1 MKFRP
6 CTTGE
11 ALKWKVIVPPP
22 TISLSA
28 EVPLTVK
35 SLGWTLLG
43 STGANTLTTKSV
55 SCAETVL
62 PQGGWLPITEQ
73 GASLGVGIG
82 LEVAVAVA
90 VAVGVTIGV
99 AVAVAVPVAV
109 GVTTGVAVAVAVAVA
124 VGVTTGVAVAVAV
137 AVGVEV
143 AVGVGVGVPPPGTR
157 NAYTL
162 LSFAT

>member
-62 PQGGWLPITEQ
+62 PQGGSLPITEQ

-82 LEVAVAVA
+82 LEVAVA